1 MKRIMSMNEFV
12 AAGQPA
18 PAKPGV
24 APKVDPGTKPQ
35 TPSRP
40 SPIRRSKPGTA
51 PKPMAQAEDVVE
63 RYMKTLKSSKS
74 PLNMDVKPIMKRYEG
89 KQ

>member
-1 MKRIMSMNEFV
+1 MTMNEFV

-18 PAKPGV
+18 PQKDSPKPT
-24 APKVDPGTKPQ
+24 VDPGTKPQ

-40 SPIRRSKPGTA
+40 TPIRRSKPGVA

-63 RYMKTLKSSKS
+63 KYMKVLKSSKQ
-74 PLNMDVKPIMKRYEG
+74 PLGMSVKPIMKRYES
-89 KQ
+89 K

>member
-18 PAKPGV
+18 PQKD
-24 APKVDPGTKPQ
+24 APKPTVDPGTKPQ

-40 SPIRRSKPGTA
+40 SPIRRTKPGTA

-63 RYMKTLKSSKS
+63 RYMKELKSAKKA
-74 PLNMDVKPIMKRYEG
+74 LGMDIKPIMKRYES
-89 KQ
+89 K